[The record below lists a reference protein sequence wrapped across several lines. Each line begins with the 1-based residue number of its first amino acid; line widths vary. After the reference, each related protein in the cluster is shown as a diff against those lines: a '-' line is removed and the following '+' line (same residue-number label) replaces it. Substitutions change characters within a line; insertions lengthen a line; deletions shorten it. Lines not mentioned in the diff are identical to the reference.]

1 MQPARAAG
9 SIDYD
14 YYKRKMAEM
23 VRSPPKD
30 GSKMM
35 RNAEKLATCEA
46 AYLNVK
52 NELDMRMR
60 ALLHEKYDFAN
71 APLLQL
77 LDFQQNFYGNLHGAV
92 SPLAQHTYEGA
103 LLDAENRFQARQT
116 SHAESLAAEVLPKA
130 ASEYMGGAAHSQHAA
145 TPASPGGPPPTP
157 GG

>member
-35 RNAEKLATCEA
+35 RNAEKLAGCEA

-52 NELDMRMR
+52 NELQARMR
-60 ALLHEKYDFAN
+60 APA
-71 APLLQL
+71 
-77 LDFQQNFYGNLHGAV
+77 G
-92 SPLAQHTYEGA
+92 
-103 LLDAENRFQARQT
+103 QAR
-116 SHAESLAAEVLPKA
+116 
-130 ASEYMGGAAHSQHAA
+130 GAWR
-145 TPASPGGPPPTP
+145 PRRPGRARTAR
-157 GG
+157 